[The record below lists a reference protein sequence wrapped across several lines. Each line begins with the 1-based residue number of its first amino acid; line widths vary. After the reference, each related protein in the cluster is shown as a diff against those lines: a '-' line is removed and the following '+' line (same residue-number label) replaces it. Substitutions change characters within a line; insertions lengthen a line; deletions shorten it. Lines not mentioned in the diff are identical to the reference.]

1 MRFLNTFILLLIFLS
16 SCTDEG
22 IVLKP
27 NWDLPPKDLGSSV
40 KLSHNNLLV
49 SIEVPKSTFSFIKT
63 SNSGIFDNDDSL
75 KKYTQLI
82 ESKFKDNFDFIFFI
96 NNSQRLSTQNYG
108 VCWPISNK
116 ISGIGGGVFENNLRI
131 SNSKKLQS
139 IITLTDEKGLTSGPS
154 LHEICHNWANRLNS
168 DLFKS
173 VDAYRANFIEI
184 DAGPHWGFSSIH
196 GQLGGFDLSTLKTL
210 TDLPNHYHAEGLP
223 SKKPTFG
230 LVANEGNMLKYAPFE
245 LYLMGLIPKS
255 SVPDITLFSG
265 ISVTPDFLNDGNFFA
280 KSKKT
285 LSVNQVILE
294 TKVGERVPDFKS
306 SQKLFRA
313 IVVVLTEF
321 PLESSGMSGYSG
333 WRFYENEVKKFFGKE
348 SWMFSTAGNVVYTF
362 WGATNNEAF
371 IKADELNLE
380 LK

>member
-1 MRFLNTFILLLIFLS
+1 MRFLNTFIFFLIFLS
-16 SCTDEG
+16 SCTKEG
-22 IVLKP
+22 EIIPLRE
-27 NWDLPPKDLGSSV
+27 DLYIPKDLSPSL
-40 KLSHNNLLV
+40 KLSRNNLLV
-49 SIEVPKSTFSFIKT
+49 SIEVPKSTFSFIAT

-75 KKYTQLI
+75 KKYTLLI
-82 ESKFKDNFDFIFFI
+82 ESKFKENFDFIFFI

-108 VCWPISNK
+108 VCRPISNK

-139 IITLTDEKGLTSGPS
+139 IITLTDASYLLSGPS

-168 DLFKS
+168 GLFKS
-173 VDAYRANFIEI
+173 IDAYQSKSFIEI
-184 DAGPHWGFSSIH
+184 DGGPHWGFSSIH

-230 LVANEGNMLKYAPFE
+230 LVANDGNRLKYAPFE

-265 ISVTPDFLNDGNFFA
+265 ISITPDFLNDGNFFA
-280 KSKKT
+280 TSKKT
-285 LSVNQVILE
+285 LTVNQVILE

-313 IVVVLTEF
+313 IVVVLTEL
-321 PLESSGMSGYSG
+321 PLSSNE
-333 WRFYENEVKKFFGKE
+333 WKFYENQVKSFFGKQ
-348 SWMFSTAGNVVYTF
+348 STVWGKDVPVYTF
-362 WGATNNEAF
+362 WGATNEEAF